1 MGAPN
6 APRSRDKYVTQG
18 SKGVH
23 KQGSGIG
30 GGPVGSSNGYAGR
43 PSGGSS
49 SGGGVKRAAAGGG
62 SGLIIVIII
71 IFFILKGGL
80 GGNSGGYDGSGVSGT
95 GNTGGTG
102 SGYDFIS
109 DLGGNNGGQTTAPYT
124 DNSNVQLDTSVA
136 EGSRAKRTAIV
147 GGGQD
152 TITIL
157 VYMCG
162 TDLESKHG
170 MASNDLGEMAASN
183 LSDKIN
189 IIVYT
194 GGCNGWKTNGISNKV
209 NQIYKV
215 QKGGIKQLVADD
227 GAKPMTDP
235 NTLSSFIKWGASNY
249 PADRYELILWDHG
262 GGSVS
267 GYGYDE
273 KYKTSGSMNLSNIN
287 KALTAGGVTFDFV
300 GFDACLMATAETALM
315 MDKHADYM
323 IASEETEPGI
333 GWYYT
338 DWLNKLSE
346 NTSMPTTEIGK
357 NIIDGFVNECNRKC
371 GGQKTTLS
379 IIDLAEFS
387 NTVPS
392 KLTAFSKSIN
402 NKISSNDYKDVSNA
416 RYLTREFATS
426 SKIDQV
432 DLVDLANNVGNDEG
446 KALAE
451 ALTGAV
457 KYNRTSASMTK
468 AYGVSIYF
476 PYKRASYVDTVSK
489 TYDDIGMDPE
499 YTKAIKGFAKLETA
513 GQVSAGG
520 TGTPLSSLLG
530 GSFGGTSS
538 GGDSDM
544 IGQLLGSFLTGGR
557 STPID
562 GLDSDNIGFM
572 SDSDVSNEAA
582 ADYISANYFDTTNL
596 KWEQD
601 GDKYLLSLP
610 DAQWDLVHAI
620 DMNMFYDD
628 GEGYVD
634 MGLDNVYDVEDGKL
648 VASTDR
654 TWLAIDSQPVAYYR
668 ESTEDD
674 GENYTITGRV
684 PAMIDDER
692 VNIIL
697 VFDNAHPHG
706 YIAGAAPFCTDDEN
720 PIEGKTITEIP
731 EGTSIQFLC
740 DFYSYEGVYQD
751 TYKLGEPVIYEPDI
765 LISNTDVGTGPVK
778 ITYRFTDIY
787 NQEYWTEA
795 IDK

>member
-1 MGAPN
+1 MAAPN
-6 APRSRDKYVTQG
+6 TPRSREKYVTSG

-23 KQGSGIG
+23 KRGSGIG
-30 GGPVGSSNGYAGR
+30 GGPVGSSSGYSGR
-43 PSGGSS
+43 TGGGS
-49 SGGGVKRAAAGGG
+49 GNVKRAAAGGG
-62 SGLIIVIII
+62 SGLIIIII
-71 IFFILKGGL
+71 IIVFLLKGGI
-80 GGNSGGYDGSGVSGT
+80 GGGTGSYSGSGISGT
-95 GNTGGTG
+95 GETGGTG

-109 DLGGNNGGQTTAPYT
+109 GLGNSDSSSGYTTAPYT
-124 DNSNVQLDTSVA
+124 DNSGAKLDTSVA
-136 EGSRAKRTAIV
+136 EGSRAKRTNIV
-147 GGGQD
+147 GNGED
-152 TITIL
+152 TITLL

-162 TDLESKHG
+162 TDLESKYG
-170 MASNDLGEMAASN
+170 MASNDLGEMASSN

-194 GGCNGWKTNGISNKV
+194 GGCLGWKTSGISNNT
-209 NQIYKV
+209 NQIYRVK
-215 QKGGIKQLVADD
+215 KGGLEQLVSDD

-235 NTLSSFIKWGASNY
+235 NTLSSFIRWGKEKY

-273 KYKTSGSMNLSNIN
+273 KFKKSGSMNLSNIN
-287 KALTAGGVTFDFV
+287 KALKDGGVTFDFV

-315 MDKHADYM
+315 LNNHADYM

-338 DWLNKLSE
+338 NWLNKLSE
-346 NTSMPTTEIGK
+346 NTSMPTIEIGK
-357 NIIDGFVNECNRKC
+357 NIIDDFVSECNRKC

-392 KLTAFSKSIN
+392 KLTEFSKSIN
-402 NKISSNDYKDVSNA
+402 KKISSNDYKAISDA
-416 RYLTREFATS
+416 RYVTREFATS

-432 DLVDLANNVGNDEG
+432 DLVDLANNVGNEEG
-446 KALAE
+446 KALAD

-476 PYKRASYVDTVSK
+476 PYKRASYVDSVCS
-489 TYDDIGMDPE
+489 TYDDIGMDLE
-499 YTKAIKGFAKLETA
+499 YAKAIKGFAKLETT
-513 GQVSAGG
+513 GQIAAGG
-520 TGTPLSSLLG
+520 SSNPLSSILG
-530 GSFGGTSS
+530 GSFGTTSS
-538 GGDSDM
+538 GGDSDV
-544 IGQLLGSFLTGGR
+544 IGQLIGSFLTGGR
-557 STPID
+557 ETPID
-562 GLDSDNIGFM
+562 GLSDRNIEFM
-572 SDSDVSNEAA
+572 NEGDISNEETAE
-582 ADYISANYFDTTNL
+582 YVSKNFFDKTNL
-596 KWEQD
+596 VWEQN
-601 GDKYLLSLP
+601 GEEYSLTLP
-610 DAQWDLVHAI
+610 DNQWELVHAI

-634 MGLDNVYDVEDGKL
+634 MGLDNVYSAEDGKL
-648 VASTDR
+648 IASTDR
-654 TWLAIDSQPVAYYR
+654 TWIAIDSQPVAYYR

-684 PAMIDDER
+684 PALIDGEK
-692 VNIIL
+692 VNIIM
-697 VFDNAHPHG
+697 VFDNDHPHG
-706 YIAGAAPFCTDDEN
+706 YIAGARYEYDNDDSPVEAK
-720 PIEGKTITEIP
+720 GITELK

-740 DFYSYEGVYQD
+740 DYYSYDGKYID
-751 TYKLGEPVIYEPDI
+751 TYYLGEPVIYKNDI

-787 NQEYWTEA
+787 NNEYWTDA
-795 IDK
+795 IEK